1 MTGRV
6 LGALLLAASVL
17 GGRAC
22 GARDRARAPEPTDHD
37 AAVQRAALLT
47 LFATREHAQ
56 RMVFWSDPVHE
67 SPTLGLLRA
76 AGVPQVAA
84 APDTAALALPMPVHL
99 ETLASLESHFQRHP
113 DGWEAW
119 FRRFP
124 GSSGLVALTR
134 PIWLPAAADGSAR
147 ALLVVGR
154 TCGEHCHS
162 AWRITLAR
170 PVGAAWRTV
179 AVVPIGLPRD

>member
-1 MTGRV
+1 MRV

-99 ETLASLESHFQRHP
+99 ETLASRL
-113 DGWEAW
+113 
-119 FRRFP
+119 
-124 GSSGLVALTR
+124 SGLSLLPEPGHILVMLAFR
-134 PIWLPAAADGSAR
+134 PSKARPCAQARSVSRSFRDRSRPAAR
-147 ALLVVGR
+147 ALRRRFGGGR
-154 TCGEHCHS
+154 PPPS
-162 AWRITLAR
+162 N
-170 PVGAAWRTV
+170 
-179 AVVPIGLPRD
+179 